1 MSDQHQ
7 HDDAPGEPAAGGE
20 RFETVWDRTANG
32 GVGGWVRRR
41 ITAGPTAVNPGA
53 PPRPHHEPTAHL
65 PAATP
70 PARPGT
76 PPPAPPDEQDTV
88 DNPAAARGMPA
99 GPPPPGW
106 PVSTPPLVSTPPR
119 VSPEPPAVPPPP
131 LPRPPV
137 PPNSSA
143 PTADWY
149 RQEPGA
155 AHTPVHGVPGGHAD
169 HGVPPARDVPAAPDW
184 YRGATPPAPGPLSPT
199 PPGPSFERTLLF
211 IVAAVVL
218 VAAVGTLFALK
229 PWAEDDKAPA
239 AHGSPSVGSTAG
251 SPSPSGEAAGAQP
264 GAPSTPPPARQSTIT
279 TPPPASPTPDARTQ
293 AAALDTLLSRSG
305 SSRQSVIDAV
315 NNVGSCSSLAA
326 SRSALLDAAAQ
337 RDQLVTQLD
346 SMRFDEAPELQ
357 AAAPTLRTAWTA
369 SARADRSFAA
379 WAQSA
384 ADSGCP
390 GTRALYD
397 EGATISSEAST
408 AKKSFVTT
416 WNAVAS
422 RYGLTSRSELDL

>member
-7 HDDAPGEPAAGGE
+7 HDDGPGEPAADAE

-41 ITAGPTAVNPGA
+41 VTAGPTAVNPGA

-76 PPPAPPDEQDTV
+76 PPHTPSASPDEQDTV

-106 PVSTPPLVSTPPR
+106 PVSAPPPVSTPPR
-119 VSPEPPAVPPPP
+119 VSPQPPAVTPPSVPAPP
-131 LPRPPV
+131 SRPPV
-137 PPNSSA
+137 SPDSSA

-149 RQEPGA
+149 RQDPG
-155 AHTPVHGVPGGHAD
+155 HTPV
-169 HGVPPARDVPAAPDW
+169 HGVPPARDVPVAPDW

-229 PWAEDDKAPA
+229 PWAEDDKKPA
-239 AHGSPSVGSTAG
+239 AHGSPSVESTAG
-251 SPSPSGEAAGAQP
+251 SPSSSGDAAGAPP
-264 GAPSTPPPARQSTIT
+264 GAPSTPPPAGQTTITT
-279 TPPPASPTPDARTQ
+279 TPPPASPTPDGRGQ

-315 NNVGSCSSLAA
+315 NNVGSCSSPAA

-346 SMRFDEAPELQ
+346 AMRFDGVPELQ
-357 AAAPTLRTAWTA
+357 AAVPTLRTAWTA

-397 EGATISSEAST
+397 EGAAISSEAST